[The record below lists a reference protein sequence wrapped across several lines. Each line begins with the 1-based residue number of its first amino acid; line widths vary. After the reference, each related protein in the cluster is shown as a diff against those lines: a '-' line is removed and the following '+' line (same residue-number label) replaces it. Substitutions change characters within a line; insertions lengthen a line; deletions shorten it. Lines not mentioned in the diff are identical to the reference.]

1 MGKCLFMRKGE
12 THTDPF
18 PIVPADLQFLE
29 TVLVN
34 GEAVQ
39 TATGYD
45 TVEYAIKKAVVL
57 PVPSTTTTTISYSTL
72 YAIQNGNVT
81 TTRAYS
87 NFNVYSSKTEA
98 MAFTQAAV
106 PNGGAEKS
114 FSGIDNGYYLMIA
127 TENFGAVQYY
137 AYVFKEVA

>member
-1 MGKCLFMRKGE
+1 MFVSNGL
-12 THTDPF
+12 THTAHF
-18 PIVPADLQFLE
+18 PIVPADLQFLA
-29 TVLVN
+29 TVLVT
-34 GEAVQ
+34 GEVVQ

-87 NFNVYSSKTEA
+87 NFNVYASKTA
-98 MAFTQAAV
+98 ALAFTQAAV